1 MSLRHSTM
9 NSPATYNFNS
19 NLGGTPSNISSSNP
33 KLYGS
38 RALRSETRAKAKD
51 DIKRVMNAIEK
62 VRKWER
68 RWITINDT
76 TLRLLKWV
84 PVTSSAASNDDDR
97 SSDQVDSSEQNGK
110 DGAVAKKLFDENSNA
125 NDVDMMEGN
134 MNGGTNSKQ
143 SLLNHDENTLD
154 GMSNN
159 TNSHHKL
166 EQEMQQHHI
175 KKLINEDLT
184 NDNSQS
190 SSASQFSS
198 GSLSLNTLPNMVPL
212 VEQSLTDSDSI
223 ADNKKNGTLMHTQN
237 DENTQE

>member
-1 MSLRHSTM
+1 M
-9 NSPATYNFNS
+9 NSPAAYNVNS
-19 NLGGTPSNISSSNP
+19 MLGGTPSNISSSNP

-84 PVTSSAASNDDDR
+84 PVTSSASSSHDDNIE
-97 SSDQVDSSEQNGK
+97 STSEQNTNGE
-110 DGAVAKKLFDENSNA
+110 AVVKKLFDENSNA
-125 NDVDMMEGN
+125 NDVDMMEN
-134 MNGGTNSKQ
+134 NSANNNNKQ
-143 SLLNHDENTLD
+143 SSSSSSVLNHDENTLD
-154 GMSNN
+154 GMN
-159 TNSHHKL
+159 THNQHKSGGVD
-166 EQEMQQHHI
+166 QDMQNHHI
-175 KKLINEDLT
+175 KKLINEELT

-198 GSLSLNTLPNMVPL
+198 GSLSLNTLPNMMPL
-212 VEQSLTDSDSI
+212 VEQSLTDSDSM
-223 ADNKKNGTLMHTQN
+223 ADTKKMSNGN
-237 DENTQE
+237 DHHGASMDDNTQESK